1 LTPLLVNII
10 FFNFWGKRDVE
21 REIVG
26 RKFWKKR
33 DVEKKG
39 RRKFWEKSKNKR
51 GKKIFGEI
59 AGEKKMWKE
68 NLEK

>member
-21 REIVG
+21 REIIR
-26 RKFWKKR
+26 RKFWEKR

-39 RRKFWEKSKNKR
+39 KRKFWEKSKNKH
-51 GKKIFGEI
+51 GKKIF
-59 AGEKKMWKE
+59 
-68 NLEK
+68 